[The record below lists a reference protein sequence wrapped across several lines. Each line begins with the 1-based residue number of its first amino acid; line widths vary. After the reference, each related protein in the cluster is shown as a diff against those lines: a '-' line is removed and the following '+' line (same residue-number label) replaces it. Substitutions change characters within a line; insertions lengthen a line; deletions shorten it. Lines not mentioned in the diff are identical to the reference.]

1 MNIPEELM
9 TQTITF
15 LAGLIAI
22 YIEYRIAKHLIKF
35 GIDYFYEKRKI
46 ELRLKEGREDI
57 KDIEADIKRHL
68 EEDR

>member
-1 MNIPEELM
+1 MNIPEELI

-35 GIDYFYEKRKI
+35 GIDYYYEKRNV
-46 ELRLKEGREDI
+46 ELRLMEAREDI
-57 KDIEADIKRHL
+57 KDIEADVKQHV
-68 EEDR
+68 EGDR